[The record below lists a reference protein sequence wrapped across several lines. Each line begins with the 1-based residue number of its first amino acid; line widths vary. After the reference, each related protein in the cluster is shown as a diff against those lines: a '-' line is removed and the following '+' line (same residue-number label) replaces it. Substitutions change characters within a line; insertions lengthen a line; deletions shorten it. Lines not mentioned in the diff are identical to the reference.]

1 MSTIHKAICI
11 FKNLTVKACRHLYS
25 YENKH
30 MSGSKSNDN
39 PHVKQP
45 LKMFSLFCI
54 ARFIFV
60 LLKNIFH
67 MIFFLNKINY
77 NSWSFLRG
85 ASGDKNLKI
94 NFMWHYFLLKSY
106 RNLIN
111 IHKLVKC

>member
-45 LKMFSLFCI
+45 LN
-54 ARFIFV
+54 V
-60 LLKNIFH
+60 LNFRYTEPD
-67 MIFFLNKINY
+67 FFWK
-77 NSWSFLRG
+77 FFPQF
-85 ASGDKNLKI
+85 KKKKKEEK
-94 NFMWHYFLLKSY
+94 KS
-106 RNLIN
+106 RLAI
-111 IHKLVKC
+111 